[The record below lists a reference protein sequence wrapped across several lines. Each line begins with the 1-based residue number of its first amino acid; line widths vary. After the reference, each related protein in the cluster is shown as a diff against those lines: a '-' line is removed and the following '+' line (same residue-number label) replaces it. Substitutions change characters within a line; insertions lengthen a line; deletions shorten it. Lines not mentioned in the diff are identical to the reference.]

1 MQEKTIW
8 ESVKAEGSELLA
20 QLKKIIQQGNVRRVV
35 IKQGD
40 RIVAE
45 FPLTVG
51 VVGTVFAPIL
61 AAVGALVALLQDCR
75 IEVEKVA
82 PAATGGGETAT
93 ETKSETN

>member
-8 ESVKAEGSELLA
+8 ESIKAEGSEILEH
-20 QLKKIIQQGNVRRVV
+20 LKKLIQEGNVRRVV

-40 RIVAE
+40 RTVAE

-51 VVGTVFAPIL
+51 VVGTVFAPVL
-61 AAVGALVALLQDCR
+61 AAVGAVVALVKDCS

-82 PAATGGGETAT
+82 PAPAASPAGDAPT
-93 ETKSETN
+93 EPQA

>member
-8 ESVKAEGSELLA
+8 ESVKAEGTELLGH
-20 QLKKIIQQGNVRRVV
+20 LKNIIQEGNVRRVV

-40 RIVAE
+40 RTVAE

-61 AAVGALVALLQDCR
+61 AAVGAVVALVQDCS
-75 IEVEKVA
+75 IMVEKVA
-82 PAATGGGETAT
+82 PATPAGPTGEGKT
-93 ETKSETN
+93 EDKA

>member
-8 ESVKAEGSELLA
+8 ESVKAEGSEILTH
-20 QLKKIIQQGNVRRVV
+20 LKKIIQEGNVRRVV
-35 IKQGD
+35 VKQGD
-40 RIVAE
+40 RTVAE

-61 AAVGALVALLQDCR
+61 AAVGAVVALVQDCS

-82 PAATGGGETAT
+82 PATPPDAGTT
-93 ETKSETN
+93 EPKA

>member
-1 MQEKTIW
+1 MQEKTIL
-8 ESVKAEGSELLA
+8 ESVKAEGSELLGH
-20 QLKKIIQQGNVRRVV
+20 LKKIIQEGNVRRIV

-40 RIVAE
+40 RTIAE

-61 AAVGALVALLQDCR
+61 AAVGALVALVQDCS

-82 PAATGGGETAT
+82 PSQSAKTAEGGTT
-93 ETKSETN
+93 EPKA